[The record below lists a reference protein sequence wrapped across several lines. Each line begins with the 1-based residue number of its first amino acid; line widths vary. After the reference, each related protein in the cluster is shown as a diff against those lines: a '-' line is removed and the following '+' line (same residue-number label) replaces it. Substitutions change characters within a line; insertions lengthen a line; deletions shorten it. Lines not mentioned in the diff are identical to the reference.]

1 MGISAHK
8 LKTCGLICKKIMK
21 QILSQKDLDDA
32 LCSSRSGSIDCC
44 IKTNSNALDKI
55 FTIEEY
61 GINYMISKDDVITD
75 IIFWLMDSFIG
86 EAIKN
91 GNLYML
97 E

>member
-1 MGISAHK
+1 
-8 LKTCGLICKKIMK
+8 MK
-21 QILSQKDLDDA
+21 RILSQKDLDNA
-32 LCSSRSGSIDCC
+32 LYSSRNGTINCC
-44 IKTNSNALDKI
+44 IKTNSNALDKN

-61 GINYMISKDDVITD
+61 GISYMISKDSEITD